1 LEQLA
6 AGYDRQGQRAQKEDC
21 LRRLLTGFPNHP
33 VTIRLYTAEA
43 RARLAAKDYAG
54 AAAWFQKVEA
64 GLAPADRE
72 QFKFAQTMASP
83 QRVDPKVLLTMA
95 NEQLTKNEVGQAIQF
110 YEEYL
115 QRFPDVAGANE
126 AKTKLGWCYALQKQ
140 MDKAERLWQSV
151 IARGAAGD
159 PWVGES
165 QWNMIRLLAGPKN
178 KWEDAAKLCET
189 VAKNFPKQFR
199 GQQAMFTRAWLYWAH
214 GKWQP
219 ARAAFEDLVKAY
231 PDVLQHPPIQEYIQQ
246 CDQHLAKGAKG

>member
-6 AGYDRQGQRAQKEDC
+6 VGYARQGQRAQKEDC
-21 LRRLLTGFPNHP
+21 LKRLATDFPQHP
-33 VTIRLYTAEA
+33 VTTRLFVTEA

-54 AAAWFQKVEA
+54 AAALFQQVEA
-64 GLAPADRE
+64 GLSAAERE
-72 QFKFAQTMASP
+72 QFQFARSMASP
-83 QRVDPKVLLTMA
+83 SRVDPKMLLTMA

-115 QRFPDVAGANE
+115 QRFPDAPGANE
-126 AKTKLGWCYALQKQ
+126 AKTKLGWCYALQEQ
-140 MDKAERLWQSV
+140 MDKAEQLWQSV
-151 IARGAAGD
+151 IARGATGD

-165 QWNMIRLLAGPKN
+165 QWHMIRLLAGPKG
-178 KWEDAAKLCET
+178 KWEDAVKLCET

-199 GQQAMFTRAWLYWAH
+199 GQQALFTRAWLYWAH

-219 ARAAFEDLVKAY
+219 ARAAFEDLVQAY

-246 CDQHLAKGAKG
+246 CDQNLTKGTGR